1 MQGVAI
7 FIFVK
12 NNKKTKD
19 KLADVFYLDS
29 YGNREEKYK
38 RLWEVDLEQ
47 KHFKKLTYKEPY
59 CFFVPKAFKAET
71 EYKKGFKIIELMP
84 VYNSGIKTDRDSLF
98 IGKNK
103 DELSKRIKKLLSNDY
118 NNTFIEKYRVKNSSG
133 YKLIKS
139 IVDRK
144 FEENFIKTIQYRVFD
159 YQNIYYD
166 PKIISR
172 PGYQAMQHIL
182 AGNNLGLIFERIVPA
197 KKPYFSDIFITQ
209 TIQDIHTIGSN
220 SYIAPLY
227 LYLYNGNNS
236 IDKEKRNA
244 NLNPKIVREI
254 EKKLGLKFVADHE
267 FPEAQKSGNF
277 SPWIC

>member
-1 MQGVAI
+1 
-7 FIFVK
+7 
-12 NNKKTKD
+12 
-19 KLADVFYLDS
+19 
-29 YGNREEKYK
+29 
-38 RLWEVDLEQ
+38 
-47 KHFKKLTYKEPY
+47 
-59 CFFVPKAFKAET
+59 
-71 EYKKGFKIIELMP
+71 MP

-220 SYIAPLY
+220 KYFGNQKLY
-227 LYLYNGNNS
+227 T
-236 IDKEKRNA
+236 E
-244 NLNPKIVREI
+244 
-254 EKKLGLKFVADHE
+254 
-267 FPEAQKSGNF
+267 
-277 SPWIC
+277 